1 MRKRG
6 FSLIELLIVLLILAL
21 LTGLGAG
28 AYARYRNNLRM
39 VQSSQRLA
47 TELVNAQQQARTS
60 GQVQTRAGVE
70 LSAAP
75 LAAAPVTNQR
85 GTLECRI
92 YEGSTL
98 GIRNVKKF
106 YVIDDTLYFLTINA
120 TNVPNVPLVVGDTG
134 LVMEVG
140 ITQGAV
146 GVFQRLF
153 TIPFNPDGTVALPL
167 DTEPARIIVD
177 NGIYR
182 RQVEISRIG
191 KVTESRL

>member
-6 FSLIELLIVLLILAL
+6 FSLIELLIVFLLLAL
-21 LTGLGAG
+21 LAGLGAG
-28 AYARYRNNLRM
+28 AYARYRNNLSM

-60 GQVQTRAGVE
+60 GQVQMRAGVE

-75 LAAAPVTNQR
+75 LAAAPVVNQR

-106 YVIDDTLYFLTINA
+106 YVLDDTLYVLTINA

-182 RQVEISRIG
+182 RQVEISRVG